1 MGYSYTVH
9 IRCTYTCSRHAGKIK
24 GFGFMEQHGVIPD
37 VLPRCP
43 PSTVQVRYGNTE
55 VECGT
60 VVTPTEA
67 KDVPHLSWP
76 VEEGALYTLC
86 MTDPDAPSREDPKF
100 GEWQHWL
107 VVNISGNDVSNGDT
121 LSQYVG
127 PGPPRGTGL
136 HRYVFVVYRQNGR
149 LTCDEPRVPNTSA
162 SPRRCFKIHK
172 FAEKYNLE
180 LVAGNFFQAKYDTY
194 CDQVHKQL
202 GI

>member
-1 MGYSYTVH
+1 
-9 IRCTYTCSRHAGKIK
+9 
-24 GFGFMEQHGVIPD
+24 MEQHGVIPD
-37 VLPRCP
+37 VLPCCP
-43 PSTVQVRYGNTE
+43 PSIVQARYGNTE

-67 KDVPHLSWP
+67 KDVPQLSWP
-76 VEEGALYTLC
+76 VEAGALYTLC

-107 VVNISGNDVSNGDT
+107 VVNIPGNDVSSGDT

-136 HRYVFVVYRQNGR
+136 HRYVFVVYRQSGR

-162 SPRRCFKIHK
+162 SPRRCFKINK
-172 FAEKYNLE
+172 FAEKYNLQ
-180 LVAGNFFQAKYDTY
+180 LIAGNFFQAKYDSY